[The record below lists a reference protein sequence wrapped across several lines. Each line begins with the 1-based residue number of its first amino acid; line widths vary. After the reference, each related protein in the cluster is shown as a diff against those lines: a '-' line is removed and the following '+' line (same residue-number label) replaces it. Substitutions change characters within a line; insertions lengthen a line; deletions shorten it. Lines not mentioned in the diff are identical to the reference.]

1 MATVVNRSRFTV
13 TVARRPDLA
22 RTFPYSAEKKA
33 LAYAAELKGRGLAPR
48 LGRLDDRFEVKIR
61 HKTGPD
67 QCLTVG
73 SYDEADL
80 VVKQIE
86 SERRRGLFV
95 DYTLGW
101 KTNFADL
108 LRRYLREEAPRLKSF
123 ETIAYRINGMLED
136 AGLPREDL
144 AAMLAAHRSPH
155 PNLAKLGKRRV
166 VGNTV
171 RTPLPTMKWI
181 NKPFAQLLP
190 EDFETYIADRCEEV
204 LPSTVDRELDVFS
217 AVCNVAIDTWRI
229 HVAKNPM
236 HGVRRPKYFNE
247 RDRRVRADE
256 EAALMRHAADADR
269 TWSIERRFRQ
279 LMAEVH
285 AEAAVVRTTYARK
298 AIIKE
303 ARATHRAAAEASFE
317 LVPIF
322 TAFVQ
327 FQLMTGARRGETLSL
342 EWKHVDLDRQTAYLP
357 ETKNGRPRTL
367 PLRRELV
374 QLLLELPRDSENVFP
389 LSTTVLNLVWR
400 RICEA
405 AGFVGEREIR
415 IHDLR
420 HEAISRVADTGT
432 MSMLDLQA
440 FSGHRDVRMLLR
452 YAHLCAEHMAKR
464 LDEAFA
470 GREGHTVHRGFRR
483 LTKASGI
490 TMSDLMT
497 APVPKAA
504 QDTAPESLPG
514 NVIRFPG
521 AVARKAR

>member
-13 TVARRPDLA
+13 TVSRRPDLA
-22 RTFPYSAEKKA
+22 RTFPYTAEKKA
-33 LAYAAELKGRGLAPR
+33 IAYAAELKGRGLAPR
-48 LGRLDDRFEVKIR
+48 LARLDDRFEVKIR

-73 SYDEADL
+73 SYEEADL

-101 KTNFADL
+101 KTRFADL

-144 AAMLAAHRSPH
+144 AAVLAAHRSPH
-155 PNLAKLGKRRV
+155 PNLAKLGKRRAI
-166 VGNTV
+166 GNTV
-171 RTPLPTMKWI
+171 RTPLSTMRWI
-181 NKPFAQLLP
+181 NKPFAQMLP

-204 LPSTVDRELDVFS
+204 EPSTVDREVDIFS

-247 RDRRVRADE
+247 RDRRVHPDE
-256 EAALMRHAADADR
+256 EAVLMRHAADADHA
-269 TWSIERRFRQ
+269 WSVQRRFGQ
-279 LMAEVH
+279 LMAQAR
-285 AEAAVVRTTYARK
+285 AEAALAPSVYARK

-303 ARATHRAAAEASFE
+303 ARATQQAAAEASFE
-317 LVPIF
+317 PVPIF
-322 TAFVQ
+322 SAFIQ
-327 FQLMTGARRGETLSL
+327 FQLMTGARRSETLSL
-342 EWKHVDLDRQTAYLP
+342 EWKHVDLDGQTAYLP
-357 ETKNGRPRTL
+357 ETKNGRPRKL
-367 PLRRELV
+367 PLRSDV
-374 QLLLELPRDSENVFP
+374 VALLRQLPRDGALVFP
-389 LSTTVLNLVWR
+389 LSPTVLTNTWR
-400 RICEA
+400 KICEA
-405 AGFVGEREIR
+405 GGFVAEREIR

-420 HEAISRVADTGT
+420 HEAISRVADTGA

-470 GREGHTVHRGFRR
+470 RKGGIAIHRGVRR
-483 LTKASGI
+483 LIKASGI
-490 TMSDLMT
+490 GMSDLMT
-497 APVPKAA
+497 LPAPNGAKPAL
-504 QDTAPESLPG
+504 PPSLPA
-514 NVIRFPG
+514 NVIPFP
-521 AVARKAR
+521 VVINRKAG

>member
-1 MATVVNRSRFTV
+1 MATVVNRSRFSV

-22 RTFPYSAEKKA
+22 RTFPYNAKAEREAYVKK
-33 LAYAAELKGRGLAPR
+33 LKADGHQPKTS
-48 LGRLDDRFEVKIR
+48 RLDDRFEVKIR

-67 QCLTVG
+67 QYITVG

-86 SERRRGLFV
+86 SERRRGLFI
-95 DYTLGW
+95 DYTQGW
-101 KTNFADL
+101 KMSFADL

-123 ETIAYRINGMLED
+123 ETVAYRINGMLED

-144 AAMLAAHRSPH
+144 AAVLAAHRSPH
-155 PNLAKLGKRRV
+155 PSLTKLGRRRV

-204 LPSTVDRELDVFS
+204 APSTVDREVDIFS
-217 AVCNVAIDTWRI
+217 AVCNIAIDTWRI

-247 RDRRVRADE
+247 RDRRVRPDE

-269 TWSIERRFRQ
+269 AWSIERRFGQ
-279 LMAEVH
+279 LMAEAH
-285 AEAAVVRTTYARK
+285 AEAATARTTYARK
-298 AIIKE
+298 AIVRE

-317 LVPIF
+317 PVPIF
-322 TAFVQ
+322 SAFVQ

-342 EWKHVDLDRQTAYLP
+342 EWKHVDLERQTAYLP
-357 ETKNGRPRTL
+357 ETKNGHPRTL

-374 QLLLELPRDSENVFP
+374 ELLLQLPRDGELVFP
-389 LSTTVLNLVWR
+389 ISTTVLNQIWR

-405 AGFVGEREIR
+405 AGFVGERDIR

-420 HEAISRVADTGT
+420 HEAISRVADTGV

-470 GREGHTVHRGFRR
+470 SGEGHTVHRGFRR

-490 TMSDLMT
+490 GMAELMT
-497 APVPKAA
+497 APAPNAA
-504 QDTAPESLPG
+504 PDTAPQPLPV

-521 AVARKAR
+521 AAARKSG